1 MIENNHIY
9 FLTNYVISYYN
20 KWGIYW
26 MNYNEEF
33 NIKLLI
39 VINKNYL
46 IKLI

>member
-1 MIENNHIY
+1 MGDILDE
-9 FLTNYVISYYN
+9 F
-20 KWGIYW
+20 
-26 MNYNEEF
+26 YNEEF